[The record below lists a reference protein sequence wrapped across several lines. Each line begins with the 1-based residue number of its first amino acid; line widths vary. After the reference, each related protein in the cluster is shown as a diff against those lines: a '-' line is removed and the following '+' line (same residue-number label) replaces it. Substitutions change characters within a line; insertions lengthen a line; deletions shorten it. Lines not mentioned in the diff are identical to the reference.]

1 MVAYKSLATSMRIRN
16 FLPILQWLPQ
26 YKGKDLKFD
35 LLAGLTVAVMLIPQ
49 GMAYGLLA
57 GVEPI
62 YGLYAGIVPLLLYAF
77 FGTSRQLSVG
87 PVALVSLLVLTGV
100 SEFATPGTSKFLQLA
115 IATALLAGII
125 QLILGFSKLGFL
137 INFLAHPV
145 ISGFT
150 SAAAFIIGLSQLNNL
165 FGLNMERSN
174 QIHKVLIQLFE
185 QISQIHLLTFSIGLG
200 GIILMLL
207 LRRISR
213 AIPSA
218 LIATIIG
225 VVLVQQVQLDQQ
237 GVAILGLVP
246 EGLPS
251 FEVPSLSMTDLQQ
264 ILPLA
269 VTICVISFIES
280 IAISNTIA
288 AKHKTYKI
296 DPNQELIALGMT
308 KLGGAFFQAF
318 PTTGSFTRS
327 AINNEAGAKTG
338 LSSIIAALMIGIT
351 LLFLTPL
358 FYYLPKAILASII
371 MVSVIGLINYKE
383 AKHLY
388 KTDRR
393 DFYTLLVTFLATL
406 ILGIQSGV
414 LIGLLL
420 SIGIMVYQN
429 GKPHYAILGR
439 LPNTDHYRNI
449 NRFSEAILDNEILT
463 VRFDAQLYFG
473 NAAFFTNQ
481 MENLVDA
488 AGKGLHLFILDA
500 SNIHDIDSTGI
511 HALEDFIGYLE
522 RKQIGFYLARPIGP
536 VRDTITRHGLIN
548 RIGVEK
554 CFLSVSD
561 AIQAYTIKKE
571 QIEKQNASAILH
583 QKMKSK
589 RKKAKGK

>member
-1 MVAYKSLATSMRIRN
+1 MRIRN